1 MKCRVCGNEIEENAK
16 FCDSCG
22 AKVEWDQAETAEPT
36 ELILTDNLPEA
47 AWDEEAEEIDIYTPV
62 LPWFRNKKIIFGILG
77 LILIAL
83 AVIFALRSTAEKG
96 ESGEPL
102 IYFKDNGYYFYFN
115 GMEAPLNIAED
126 MMEDAD
132 DADDSSA
139 YGSGLFKRTADGK
152 GIYYLTDF
160 NTVDRTGKLYYK
172 ELAQIRKSEKKG
184 ETYEGERI
192 ASNVSS
198 VNWSLTSDQKLFY
211 MKDFQ
216 SDDYGWGS
224 GTLYYYNGKEEVKI
238 AKDVR
243 YYEYCSGILIF
254 QTVDMDTEESVLYRQ
269 DLDGGA
275 EKEKIAKDVRSYHCL
290 GQKSDTILYVDVDYN
305 LYKKAMG
312 KDKEKIASHADIIS
326 RCDEYAYY
334 LVAKEDKEFS
344 LYDYVEDDMLTAD
357 QSVTEPDIT
366 DYQTEEWQDGWFGGY
381 YSTVTDWDS
390 YYAAQDVYEEKED
403 RDYIREN
410 LKSDTWKNVIC
421 SLYCYV
427 DGKAI
432 LICEGVGDYDEITDE
447 FNNGRGVLYQKK
459 DSKAP
464 GKVVKLSELDSSYD
478 VYDYLDRPGKMDGPV
493 YASLFGQG
501 ENTVTEGGK
510 MPSYAYLCG
519 EEQLN
524 YLIYDEE
531 DYSNLK
537 GALYQCAVLK
547 GGSLGAP
554 SKADDD
560 VDYKVCIEN
569 NILFYFK
576 DMDSNDHGTLCYL
589 DGGKPV
595 KVDDDVSWWELDFH
609 SNGDILYLKDYNS
622 AKAEGTLYCM
632 SKGKKTK
639 IADDVNDMEFY
650 QDQIYYVQDYS
661 SAKGTGDLYHYISED
676 EKTLIDEDVVYF
688 RGN

>member
-22 AKVEWDQAETAEPT
+22 AKAEWDQAETAEPT

-115 GMEAPLNIAED
+115 GMETPLNIAED

-132 DADDSSA
+132 AAADSHA
-139 YGSGLFKRTADGK
+139 YGSSLFKRTADGK
-152 GIYYLTDF
+152 GVYYLTDF
-160 NTVDRTGKLYYK
+160 DQYDRTGKLYYK
-172 ELAQIRKSEKKG
+172 DLAQIRKSEKKG
-184 ETYEGERI
+184 EEYEGERI
-192 ASNVSS
+192 ASNVSD

-211 MKDFQ
+211 MKDYYEV
-216 SDDYGWGS
+216 DDGEGL
-224 GTLYYYNGKEEVKI
+224 GTLYYYNGNEEVKI
-238 AKDVR
+238 GKDVYDYR
-243 YYEYCSGILIF
+243 YRSGTLFF
-254 QTVDMDTEESVLYRQ
+254 QTVDIDAEESVLYRQ

-275 EKEKIAKDVRSYHCL
+275 EKEKLAKDVWSFYCL
-290 GQKSDTILYVDVDYN
+290 GEKSDTILYVDVDSN
-305 LYKKAMG
+305 LYKKEEG
-312 KDKEKIASHADIIS
+312 KDKEKIASNVEVLTYHDG
-326 RCDEYAYY
+326 CMYY
-334 LVAKEDKEFS
+334 KVAKEGKEFS

-357 QSVTEPDIT
+357 QAVTEPDIT

-390 YYAAQDVYEEKED
+390 YYAAQDVYEEKEN

-410 LKSDTWKNVIC
+410 LKNDSMENTNYE
-421 SLYCYV
+421 LYCYI
-427 DGKAI
+427 DGKAK
-432 LICEGVGDYDEITDE
+432 LTCEGVADYSIIRDES
-447 FNNGRGVLYQKK
+447 NNGRGILYQKK
-459 DSKAP
+459 DSEVP
-464 GKVVKLSELDSSYD
+464 GKIVKLSELYSASD
-478 VYDYLDRPGKMDGPV
+478 VYDHLDGPGEMDGPV
-493 YASLFGQG
+493 YASLFGQS
-501 ENTVTEGGK
+501 ENTVTDGGK
-510 MPSYAYLCG
+510 MPDRAYLCG
-519 EEQLN
+519 KEQLN
-524 YLIYDEE
+524 YFIYDEE
-531 DYSNLK
+531 DYSSST
-537 GALYQCAVLK
+537 LYQCAVLK
-547 GGSLGAP
+547 GGSLGTP
-554 SKADDD
+554 S
-560 VDYKVCIEN
+560 
-569 NILFYFK
+569 
-576 DMDSNDHGTLCYL
+576 
-589 DGGKPV
+589 
-595 KVDDDVSWWELDFH
+595 KVDDDVVWHSAWIENDVMFYFKDTDSNNLGTLYYLDGAKPVKMDDDVYSWKLVVD
-609 SNGDILYLKDYNS
+609 SNGDVLYLKDYNS